1 MKSFTPSAKTTFF
14 HFMLFS
20 SAYTAGISGATLS
33 QLPFWSLK
41 HICILRNN
49 VLKKQI
55 IFHSVSTMLSIT
67 SPSKAGALLKPHRCP
82 ASHSH
87 QELCICSYSIHHIPA
102 KRRHVDAGLGKS
114 CSQCQCPGRPD
125 GQLQIYPKPFFT
137 AMSVSLC
144 CLGRSWNRHHTSWMQ
159 ISHLIWHFQ

>member
-1 MKSFTPSAKTTFF
+1 MHT
-14 HFMLFS
+14 
-20 SAYTAGISGATLS
+20 
-33 QLPFWSLK
+33 QEQ
-41 HICILRNN
+41 C
-49 VLKKQI
+49 VKKQI

-87 QELCICSYSIHHIPA
+87 QELCIRSYSIHHIPA

-137 AMSVSLC
+137 AMSAVC
-144 CLGRSWNRHHTSWMQ
+144 AAWAEAGIDTIHHECKLAT
-159 ISHLIWHFQ
+159 